1 MKVIV
6 TGGTGFIGG
15 RVVSALMAKGHEVHV
30 VSRSVQPD
38 LGGVF
43 FHKANLAKEEIPK
56 ACCKDAEAVF
66 HIAAKAGIW
75 GSAQSYHAANVL
87 ATRRVLEACGEH
99 GIKALVHTSSPSV
112 VFSSKAICGGNE
124 SLPYGRNWL
133 CHYPRT
139 KALSEKEVLEANDPG
154 GLRTIALRPHLVWGP
169 GDPHLL
175 PKAVERHKRGKLR
188 IVGCGQNRMDMTHV
202 ANVAH
207 AHLLAMEA
215 LTSGKHAGGKAYFI
229 SQDEPIQLWTWLNE
243 IFKSM
248 NLPPLKKAISFR
260 KAYSLGLGLETL
272 WKIFCL
278 GGEPPMT
285 RFVALQLAKDHWF
298 STEAARKDL
307 GYEPIVSMQEG
318 LGETISYLKKL

>member
-1 MKVIV
+1 
-6 TGGTGFIGG
+6 
-15 RVVSALMAKGHEVHV
+15 
-30 VSRSVQPD
+30 
-38 LGGVF
+38 
-43 FHKANLAKEEIPK
+43 
-56 ACCKDAEAVF
+56 
-66 HIAAKAGIW
+66 
-75 GSAQSYHAANVL
+75 
-87 ATRRVLEACGEH
+87 
-99 GIKALVHTSSPSV
+99 
-112 VFSSKAICGGNE
+112 
-124 SLPYGRNWL
+124 
-133 CHYPRT
+133 
-139 KALSEKEVLEANDPG
+139 
-154 GLRTIALRPHLVWGP
+154 
-169 GDPHLL
+169 
-175 PKAVERHKRGKLR
+175 
-188 IVGCGQNRMDMTHV
+188 MDMTHV

-243 IFKSM
+243 IFNNM
-248 NLPPLKKAISFR
+248 DLPPLKKAISFR
-260 KAYSLGLGLETL
+260 KAYSLGLGLEAL